1 MGLIVYL
8 GYRDEFLRPVCACFR
23 TISVIKNIEFW
34 SSIWSSDKMDQQY
47 TGLLCGRY
55 VILPIC
61 SFQPGVKLQLFI
73 NSTT

>member
-47 TGLLCGRY
+47 TCLLCG
-55 VILPIC
+55 
-61 SFQPGVKLQLFI
+61 
-73 NSTT
+73 